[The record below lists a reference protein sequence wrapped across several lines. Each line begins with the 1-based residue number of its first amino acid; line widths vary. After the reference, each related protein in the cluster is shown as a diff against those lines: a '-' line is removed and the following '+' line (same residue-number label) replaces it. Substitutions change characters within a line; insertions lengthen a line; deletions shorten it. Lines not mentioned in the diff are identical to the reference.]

1 MMLISLRRWRDLT
14 DGHLYGPGDEF
25 PHDGR
30 EIDPAR
36 IAELSGSENK
46 AKMRL
51 IEAVPEKGKEN
62 QAETAAKPHTAP
74 KTPRGRKKAEK

>member
-1 MMLISLRRWRDLT
+1 MFKTLRQWRDLT
-14 DGHLYGPGDEF
+14 DGHLYGPGEAF

-36 IAELSGSENK
+36 IAELSGNENK
-46 AKMRL
+46 AKTRL
-51 IEAVPEKGKEN
+51 IEAVPEKGKESV
-62 QAETAAKPHTAP
+62 AETAAKPHTAP